1 MANGTTA
8 IIARGFYFIGE
19 IVTVRAPYSSPFGL
33 SVLVER
39 ADGSTMAVK
48 VADLDVVA

>member
-1 MANGTTA
+1 MQTGTTA

-19 IVTVRAPYSSPFGL
+19 TVTVRGPYAGPFGP

-39 ADGSTMAVK
+39 ADGSTMAVQ
-48 VADLDVVA
+48 VAHLDVVK